1 MILMHSGTLVNLKP
15 GSYFL
20 ANDTG
25 YKNPTMSVGDNNNV
39 ALLVESIGYDRHN
52 NARLWLGLVKGMQVL
67 VWEDATVGVK

>member
-1 MILMHSGTLVNLKP
+1 
-15 GSYFL
+15 
-20 ANDTG
+20 
-25 YKNPTMSVGDNNNV
+25 MSVGDNNNV